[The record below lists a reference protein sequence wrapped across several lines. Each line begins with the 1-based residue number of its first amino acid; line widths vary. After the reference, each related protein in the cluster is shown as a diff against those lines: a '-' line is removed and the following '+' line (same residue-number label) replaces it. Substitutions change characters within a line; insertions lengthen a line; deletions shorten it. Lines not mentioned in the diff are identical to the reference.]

1 MHPADRLRHDE
12 KHSANICF
20 VKLGE
25 SLIKPPRSL
34 FMFKYCHGPI
44 DLQAEQFM
52 QSLENIR
59 FCNSD
64 FSNASPCPNFKQR
77 IALES

>member
-1 MHPADRLRHDE
+1 MHPDRLRHDE
-12 KHSANICF
+12 KQCANICF

-44 DLQAEQFM
+44 DSQAEQFM

-64 FSNASPCPNFKQR
+64 FFMHPVSQF
-77 IALES
+77 